1 MINARIE
8 KLRSELSIALDE
20 SNQIENPFEKLTAVL
35 ELVERAIAGLNELM
49 EIEDFENS
57 EEEIHF
63 FKNIKPQV
71 IALKIEEII
80 NYNIVVNKPI
90 GPLDAEVDYYKR
102 EIESLQSFFR
112 LNAFHYQYY
121 RTKAT
126 AFDELFFLRESG
138 PLPIPS
144 TEIQMADNHYT
155 TPMSYLFGK
164 FIAYENIQNLL
175 REKIFELTNPECLRF
190 QRLGAKSPVLRWTGD
205 VVNLVELVYGLWL
218 TGQLNDGNANLAEIV
233 RWMEFHLQVKIGV
246 IQKRF
251 AEIES
256 RKRISNTKYID
267 QMKESILR
275 KIDMGRA

>member
-1 MINARIE
+1 MNARIE

-20 SNQIENPFEKLTAVL
+20 SNQIDNPFEKLTAVL

-49 EIEDFENS
+49 EIEDFDNP

-63 FKNIKPQV
+63 FKNVKPNI
-71 IALKIEEII
+71 IALKIEEIM
-80 NYNIVVNKPI
+80 NYNIAINKPI

-138 PLPIPS
+138 PLPVPS
-144 TEIQMADNHYT
+144 TEIQMTEYQYT
-155 TPMSYLFGK
+155 TPMSYLFAK

-175 REKIFELTNPECLRF
+175 REKIFELTNPECLKF
-190 QRLGAKSPVLRWTGD
+190 QPSGRKNPILRWTGD
-205 VVNLVELVYGLWL
+205 TVNLVELIYGLWL

-256 RKRISNTKYID
+256 RKRLSTTRYID
-267 QMKESILR
+267 QMKDAILH
-275 KIDMGRA
+275 KIDVGRA